1 MHFLLLLNFI
11 CFFPPFTVAIFANVV
26 VVVYIVLAT
35 VVILTVAETM
45 SLEGIMLP
53 YGRSLLCCA
62 LLLQF
67 IDI

>member
-26 VVVYIVLAT
+26 VVVYIVLAC
-35 VVILTVAETM
+35 VILTVAETM